1 MSNFSIDLERL
12 QSISATCKASQRKF
26 CKLCVT
32 KCNSL
37 QKAEYHWVLTRA
49 NSTFENWSRYGKLVN
64 RKNWNYCQMKALVFY
79 FYHIIFFFK
88 RFSTSGVMTCDPY
101 VKWITSN
108 LSWNIAVTFE
118 NSKIDLVLSLHL
130 ILYIKLHFTPFV
142 AILWPRTIWILRL
155 TWGSKSYIHA
165 STDR

>member
-1 MSNFSIDLERL
+1 MHYGSKAWENICKSFSYLLIMGLIRGFWPHKAIFSIL
-12 QSISATCKASQRKF
+12 ISRGP
-26 CKLCVT
+26 L
-32 KCNSL
+32 
-37 QKAEYHWVLTRA
+37 
-49 NSTFENWSRYGKLVN
+49 STSSRY
-64 RKNWNYCQMKALVFY
+64 
-79 FYHIIFFFK
+79 HINLLFK
-88 RFSTSGVMTCDPY
+88 KFSTSGVITCDPY
-101 VKWITSN
+101 VKWINSN